1 MTAVTTMAVERE
13 MNADKVMKHA
23 FSFFAVCSPGL
34 LRLDILTNYVLNV
47 DKEQD
52 KDSDPRFMSI
62 DNGSMGK

>member
-1 MTAVTTMAVERE
+1 MR
-13 MNADKVMKHA
+13 
-23 FSFFAVCSPGL
+23 SPFFPVCSPGL